1 MELVFFFFFFFCIFV
16 LWFCFIIVLQL
27 CFAWLVGWLGVWDS
41 FQADGFFHFISFD
54 FISFLVIP
62 TLLDSCCLLNTI
74 VSSNILGESQ
84 VNNYTVLFMDIN
96 NIHSTK
102 PFQNRLDIKKYAKGN
117 LRSKLQNCR

>member
-1 MELVFFFFFFFCIFV
+1 MELVFLFCIFV

>member
-1 MELVFFFFFFFCIFV
+1 MELVFFFFSFLHFCIVV
-16 LWFCFIIVLQL
+16 LFYYCLTTLL
-27 CFAWLVGWLGVWDS
+27 CLVGWLAWCM
-41 FQADGFFHFISFD
+41 GFIPSGWFFYFISFD

-74 VSSNILGESQ
+74 VSSNILDESQ